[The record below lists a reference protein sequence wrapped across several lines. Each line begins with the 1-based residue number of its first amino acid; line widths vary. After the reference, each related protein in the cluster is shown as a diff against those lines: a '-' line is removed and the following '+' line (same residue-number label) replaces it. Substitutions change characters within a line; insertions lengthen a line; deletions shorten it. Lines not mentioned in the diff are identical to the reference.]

1 MLTEQ
6 KMDDLIGMVKGFAP
20 GIATA
25 LGGPLAGMAVSA
37 LSKQLGV
44 KDEVDAVMKAIN
56 KDPEAEAKIKQLEH
70 DKFKAILAD
79 KNSAREREMAIAAS
93 ANAPL
98 LNKIVTPALALGV
111 TGLSF
116 VLFAVLIFVEVKPEA
131 KDILIYILGVLVC
144 CGDTD
149 PVLLLSVAAWEAKT
163 KAINYG
169 VPSNETHCQLLSR
182 RDGQERYSLT
192 PRYGQHAR

>member
-116 VLFAVLIFVEVKPEA
+116 VFVRGAHLCGSKARSQRHP
-131 KDILIYILGVLVC
+131 DLHSRRPVC

-149 PVLLLSVAAWEAKT
+149 FVLLL
-163 KAINYG
+163 
-169 VPSNETHCQLLSR
+169 R
-182 RDGQERYSLT
+182 
-192 PRYGQHAR
+192 